1 MDAIKI
7 LGGLLGNRGGAG
19 GLGRQVLQQ
28 VLNQRQHQQQHQQRQ
43 HQQQHQQQQQQH
55 QQQHRA
61 AEQAR
66 QQAQRAQQQR
76 AQQGWRGGQQLDG
89 VLHDVYGRHVQRAPA
104 PQQQQQQH
112 YNHGYDDQQLNE
124 RAVVLIRAMINAA
137 KADGSIDQRE
147 QDQIVKRLE
156 PISPQEA
163 QFLRDEFRRPL
174 NLQDFAHSVPRGM
187 EQEVYSV
194 SLMAI
199 DLDTNP
205 EANYLRELAE
215 SLRIEP
221 NRCNEIHQHYG
232 AARLYR

>member
-7 LGGLLGNRGGAG
+7 LGGLLGGRGQSG

-28 VLNQRQHQQQHQQRQ
+28 ILV
-43 HQQQHQQQQQQH
+43 QQQQKN
-55 QQQHRA
+55 QQQA
-61 AEQAR
+61 

-76 AQQGWRGGQQLDG
+76 AQQQRAQQQSRRGWDAGPQFDS
-89 VLHDVYGRHVQRAPA
+89 VLRDVYGRRVGIPNT
-104 PQQQQQQH
+104 PQPRRHGHREHSQH
-112 YNHGYDDQQLNE
+112 HHGYDDNQLNE

-137 KADGSIDQRE
+137 KADGQIDQCE
-147 QDQIVKRLE
+147 QDEIVKRLA
-156 PISPQEA
+156 PLSPQET

-174 NLQDFAHSVPRGM
+174 NVHDFAHSVPRGM

-199 DLDTNP
+199 DLDTHP

-215 SLRIEP
+215 CLRIDP
-221 NRCNEIHQHYG
+221 QHCNAIHHHYG
-232 AARLYR
+232 AAHLYR

>member
-28 VLNQRQHQQQHQQRQ
+28 VLNQRQHQQQHQQ
-43 HQQQHQQQQQQH
+43 QQ
-55 QQQHRA
+55 
-61 AEQAR
+61 
-66 QQAQRAQQQR
+66 
-76 AQQGWRGGQQLDG
+76 
-89 VLHDVYGRHVQRAPA
+89 P
-104 PQQQQQQH
+104 
-112 YNHGYDDQQLNE
+112 
-124 RAVVLIRAMINAA
+124 
-137 KADGSIDQRE
+137 S
-147 QDQIVKRLE
+147 
-156 PISPQEA
+156 
-163 QFLRDEFRRPL
+163 
-174 NLQDFAHSVPRGM
+174 GM

-221 NRCNEIHQHYG
+221 NRCNEIHEHYG